1 MELGRGKAYKDIGFK
16 LPFNIQRNSYNF
28 DYITGT
34 FI

>member
-28 DYITGT
+28 IEVLLSN
-34 FI
+34 